1 MRVNFYPSPLPTSR
15 QSRKSSVDR
24 SIPLPFY
31 YILKRLQLSQYAA
44 ILKLVNRIFT
54 LSVSLFTREHSRRN
68 YYYHYYYDYVPPSAA
83 IDKRGGDGGLPRIED
98 RVSPRGRRIRNNS
111 LDRECISTH
120 THTHN
125 RHKSFSNNGV
135 SQPLVDVFPD
145 GQWAV
150 PLSTVCLA
158 HGLQVSPDYVDPSST
173 RRIILIYRDSLCVRA
188 FTIVW
193 TMVTANESRRNFAAE
208 D

>member
-68 YYYHYYYDYVPPSAA
+68 YYYHYVPSSAA

-120 THTHN
+120 THN

-145 GQWAV
+145 GQ
-150 PLSTVCLA
+150 
-158 HGLQVSPDYVDPSST
+158 
-173 RRIILIYRDSLCVRA
+173 
-188 FTIVW
+188 
-193 TMVTANESRRNFAAE
+193 
-208 D
+208 